1 MPESGDTV
9 HVHYTG
15 RLDDGTEFDSS
26 RGRDPLS
33 FTLGAGQVIAGFDK
47 AVADLAVG
55 ESTTVR
61 LEPAEA
67 YGEVD
72 EELVIAMAR
81 PAEPADLAE
90 GMQVQLSNGA
100 RATIAELT
108 DDTVVLDANHPLA
121 GEALTFDLELVSVG

>member
-1 MPESGDTV
+1 MPDPGDTV

-47 AVADLAVG
+47 AVADLEVG
-55 ESTTVR
+55 DTATVR
-61 LEPAEA
+61 LEPDDA
-67 YGEVD
+67 YGERND
-72 EELVIAMAR
+72 DLLVRIDR

-90 GMQVQLSNGA
+90 GMQVQLSNGMTA
-100 RATIAELT
+100 MIAELT
-108 DDTVVLDANHPLA
+108 DETVLLDGNHPLA
-121 GEALTFDLELVSVG
+121 GEALTFDLELVEVG

>member
-26 RGRDPLS
+26 RGRVPLS

>member
-15 RLDDGTEFDSS
+15 RLDDGTQFDSS
-26 RGRDPLS
+26 LGRDPLS

-47 AVADLAVG
+47 AVAGLGVG

-61 LEPAEA
+61 LEPSEA

-72 EELVIAMAR
+72 PDLVISMAR

-90 GMQVQLSNGA
+90 GLQVQLSNGA
-100 RATIAELT
+100 RATITEVT

>member
-15 RLDDGTEFDSS
+15 RLDDGTQFDSS
-26 RGRDPLS
+26 RDRDPLA

-47 AVADLAVG
+47 AVADLDVG
-55 ESTTVR
+55 ESATVR
-61 LEPAEA
+61 LEPSDA

-72 EELVIAMAR
+72 EALVFRMDR

-90 GMQVQLSNGA
+90 GMRVQLSNGA
-100 RATIAELT
+100 QATITELT
-108 DDTVVLDANHPLA
+108 EEIIVLDGNHPLA
-121 GEALTFDLELVSVG
+121 GEALTFDLELVAIG

>member
-15 RLDDGTEFDSS
+15 RLDDGTQFDSS

-47 AVADLAVG
+47 AVADLGVG

-61 LEPAEA
+61 LEPSEA

-72 EELVIAMAR
+72 PDLVISMAR

-90 GMQVQLSNGA
+90 GLQVQLSNGA
-100 RATIAELT
+100 RATITEVT